1 MVRIGALI
9 HNIKEVFIMSP
20 KQEFYK
26 IQAEEII
33 KKIKMR
39 GMNGIYC
46 RSKEDAKKCVLDMIE
61 DGASVAWGGSES
73 LKETGI
79 LDAVMADK
87 ERLDV
92 IDRCTYVTDEQKREL
107 KGKIAM
113 CDYFLMSTNAIT
125 LDGEL
130 VNIDGAGSR
139 LSYLIYGPEKV
150 IIVAGMNKVSTDV
163 EDAVKRVR
171 NIASPPNA
179 IRLSCDTPCAK
190 YGRCMNCISDDSI
203 CCQVVVTR
211 RSRIINRINVILVG
225 EELGY

>member
-33 KKIKMR
+33 KKLKMR

-46 RSKEDAKKCVLDMIE
+46 RSKEDAKKYVLDMIE

-87 ERLDV
+87 ERL
-92 IDRCTYVTDEQKREL
+92 VTDEQKREL

>member
-1 MVRIGALI
+1 
-9 HNIKEVFIMSP
+9 MSP
-20 KQEFYK
+20 KQEAYK
-26 IQAEEII
+26 IQAEGII
-33 KKIKMR
+33 KKLRKR
-39 GMNGIYC
+39 GMNGVYC
-46 RSKEDAKKCVLDMIE
+46 QTKEDAKKCVLDMLE

-73 LKETGI
+73 IKETGI
-79 LDAVMADK
+79 LDAVMADNG
-87 ERLDV
+87 RLDV
-92 IDRCTYVTDEQKREL
+92 IDRSTYVTDEQKREL
-107 KGKIAM
+107 KGRIAM

-150 IIVAGMNKVSTDV
+150 IIVAGMNKVAFDV
-163 EDAVKRVR
+163 EDAVKRVQ

-179 IRLSCDTPCAK
+179 IRLSCDTPCAE
-190 YGRCMNCISDDSI
+190 YGRCMNCISESSI

-211 RSRIINRINVILVG
+211 RSRIIDRINVILVG

>member
-1 MVRIGALI
+1 MT
-9 HNIKEVFIMSP
+9 P
-20 KQEFYK
+20 KQEAYK
-26 IQAEEII
+26 IQAEGII
-33 KKIKMR
+33 KKLRMR
-39 GMNGIYC
+39 GMNGVYC
-46 RSKEDAKKCVLDMIE
+46 QTKEDAKKCVLDMLE

-73 LKETGI
+73 IKETGI
-79 LDAVMADK
+79 LDAVMVDNG
-87 ERLDV
+87 RLDV
-92 IDRCTYVTDEQKREL
+92 IDRSTYVTDEQKREL
-107 KGKIAM
+107 KGRIAM

-150 IIVAGMNKVSTDV
+150 IIVAGMNKVAFDV
-163 EDAVKRVR
+163 EDAVKRVQ

-179 IRLSCDTPCAK
+179 IRLSCDTPCAE
-190 YGRCMNCISDDSI
+190 YGRCMNCISESSI

-211 RSRIINRINVILVG
+211 RSRIIDRINVILVG

>member
-1 MVRIGALI
+1 
-9 HNIKEVFIMSP
+9 MSP
-20 KQEFYK
+20 KQEAYK
-26 IQAEEII
+26 IQAEGII
-33 KKIKMR
+33 KKLRMR
-39 GMNGIYC
+39 GMNGVYC
-46 RSKEDAKKCVLDMIE
+46 QTKEDAKKCVLDMLE

-73 LKETGI
+73 IKETGI
-79 LDAVMADK
+79 LDAVMADNG
-87 ERLDV
+87 RLDV
-92 IDRCTYVTDEQKREL
+92 IDRSTYVTDEQKREL

-150 IIVAGMNKVSTDV
+150 IIVAGMNKVAFDV
-163 EDAVKRVR
+163 EDAVKRVQ

-179 IRLSCDTPCAK
+179 IRLLCDTPCAE
-190 YGRCMNCISDDSI
+190 YGRCMNCISESSI

-211 RSRIINRINVILVG
+211 RSRIIDRINVILVG

>member
-1 MVRIGALI
+1 
-9 HNIKEVFIMSP
+9 MSA
-20 KQEFYK
+20 KHKAYE
-26 IQAEEII
+26 IQAEGII
-33 KKIKMR
+33 KKLRTR

-46 RSKEDAKKCVLDMIE
+46 GTKEEARQYVLDMLE
-61 DGASVAWGGSES
+61 NGASIAWGGSES

-79 LDAVMADK
+79 LDAIMADSG
-87 ERLDV
+87 RLDV
-92 IDRCTYVTDEQKREL
+92 IDRSTYVTDEQKRML

-150 IIVAGMNKVSTDV
+150 IIVAGMNKVATDV
-163 EDAVKRVR
+163 EDAVKRVQ

-179 IRLSCDTPCAK
+179 IRLSLDTPCAE
-190 YGRCMNCISDDSI
+190 YGRCMNCVSESSI

-211 RSRIINRINVILVG
+211 RSRITGRINVILVG